1 MVLSQG
7 EFRMGDRDTRED
19 AMRLATEAAKRN
31 ALEQVATYLESVTV
45 VEGTDITKDEIRTY
59 TAGLILVLDQ
69 QANLWLDGDRV
80 VVTIDLMSQIDTD
93 EVAQAILAFRENESA
108 RHQLATLKNEID
120 DLQTQLEAANQLLAT
135 AVTAEEAQQASLQ
148 RQELLNHVQSNAM
161 VSQAWTDWVM
171 VGPSGYPASWGG
183 LPPSYGFLNAA
194 RGLYPANPH
203 VDVAQ
208 HVIIMPPPAP
218 PQTSQ
223 PVTHPALR
231 QPGMRPVPLTLN
243 EISHTTS
250 TMPVHLGNQPTG
262 AHATVPASSARS
274 VRPLQ
279 QFLQPPATGVPSLG
293 SQATSPGSRS
303 VRSLQQFLQPPSSTT
318 PPGHA
323 PVIGRLPPTMHQQ
336 PSIPCRP
343 PWISSSGASRLW
355 RTVRRR
361 TRRLWWTWRRRS
373 RGRERTITVGSRLR
387 RIIMVLT
394 VGVSPTWCA
403 DVNLASDPDA
413 VRNHAEQSFE
423 QLTQRDDHSGLTTSS
438 PGSPRDGQSH
448 RGYSPDQYV
457 IGIGQG
463 DLTKGPIVCQRVS
476 ELSARTDL
484 AKQIRIF
491 VKEHM
496 VDRIR
501 ERSGKDADQDIELTR
516 EEIVQEYLQGVK
528 IIDHHTDEEKK
539 ICTATAVMPKSKL
552 QPSRP
557 PNDPQPLAP
566 VMR

>member
-1 MVLSQG
+1 MPDRPCSSTAVLGPSNPARALRPLTICLFCSLLWCPVSPVSAEVRVVLSQG

-148 RQELLNHVQSNAM
+148 RQELLNHVQSNAL

-183 LPPSYGFLNAA
+183 LPPSYGFLSVA

-323 PVIGRLPPTMHQQ
+323 PVIGRLPPTMHQHL
-336 PSIPCRP
+336 PSLVVPRGSHHLAP
-343 PWISSSGASRLW
+343 RGFGGQSGAGRGGYGG
-355 RTVRRR
+355 RGGGGHGGG
-361 TRRLWWTWRRRS
+361 
-373 RGRERTITVGSRLR
+373 RGR
-387 RIIMVLT
+387 
-394 VGVSPTWCA
+394 
-403 DVNLASDPDA
+403 
-413 VRNHAEQSFE
+413 
-423 QLTQRDDHSGLTTSS
+423 
-438 PGSPRDGQSH
+438 
-448 RGYSPDQYV
+448 
-457 IGIGQG
+457 
-463 DLTKGPIVCQRVS
+463 
-476 ELSARTDL
+476 
-484 AKQIRIF
+484 
-491 VKEHM
+491 
-496 VDRIR
+496 
-501 ERSGKDADQDIELTR
+501 
-516 EEIVQEYLQGVK
+516 
-528 IIDHHTDEEKK
+528 
-539 ICTATAVMPKSKL
+539 
-552 QPSRP
+552 
-557 PNDPQPLAP
+557 
-566 VMR
+566 